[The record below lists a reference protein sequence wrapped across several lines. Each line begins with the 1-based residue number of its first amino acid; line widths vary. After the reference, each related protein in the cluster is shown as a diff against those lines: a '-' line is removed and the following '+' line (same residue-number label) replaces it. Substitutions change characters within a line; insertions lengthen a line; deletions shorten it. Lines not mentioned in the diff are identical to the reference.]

1 MTRLPDTFGHYI
13 GVYKDARSSAASYD
27 FEDSGGG
34 YLFEGRDGRPFS
46 VSSWTTVVK
55 DTWKRHCGLSPPP
68 KLLRAIFICWLRD
81 QAHTNKATPEVLK
94 SCATLMKHQLA
105 TQESD
110 VYDKKTHERLTKS
123 AFDFT
128 SDFADRCAQARLRG
142 EPMPS
147 SSGGAA
153 TSSSSSTRPS
163 AGSGGG
169 ARAPRGGGRGGRG
182 AHAGRSGRGRG
193 RGRGR
198 GHPDK
203 GPTQPPTPPLS
214 SSPDVEDL
222 VGTTVRRSFDGTWF
236 DGDISFVNPY
246 YRVTYS
252 DGDIS
257 DLTALELRFLAD
269 LVFPEATISFHS
281 GDLDGGWS
289 DGTVVEPYHKKHG
302 ALWVPKGY
310 EWQSSATHSWL
321 VQFRDG
327 VAAVALPTERKVEER
342 ADNPP
347 GSWMSLSN

>member
-1 MTRLPDTFGHYI
+1 
-13 GVYKDARSSAASYD
+13 
-27 FEDSGGG
+27 
-34 YLFEGRDGRPFS
+34 
-46 VSSWTTVVK
+46 
-55 DTWKRHCGLSPPP
+55 
-68 KLLRAIFICWLRD
+68 
-81 QAHTNKATPEVLK
+81 
-94 SCATLMKHQLA
+94 MKHQLA

-128 SDFADRCAQARLRG
+128 SSFADQCAQARLRG

-147 SSGGAA
+147 SSGGAPTGVGA
-153 TSSSSSTRPS
+153 SCSSSGQPS
-163 AGSGGG
+163 GSGGG
-169 ARAPRGGGRGGRG
+169 EARASRGGRGGRG
-182 AHAGRSGRGRG
+182 TRGRSSGRGRG
-193 RGRGR
+193 QGKGRGR
-198 GHPDK
+198 SDK
-203 GPTQPPTPPLS
+203 SSAVPPTPPLS
-214 SSPDVEDL
+214 SSPDVNHL

-289 DGTVVEPYHKKHG
+289 EGTVVEPYRKKHG
-302 ALWVPKGY
+302 KLWVPKGH
-310 EWQSSATHSWL
+310 ESQASPEHSWL

-327 VAAVALPTERKVEER
+327 VAAVALPAERKVEER
-342 ADNPP
+342 TDNPP
-347 GSWMSLSN
+347 GSWMALSN